1 MHPAGIK
8 KFTPAKK
15 ASIRKKHIFCPYG
28 SSRPTL
34 MKKTTRREKLFTT
47 DLFHSRSHPFSL
59 PRRAASRKRVKGHRK
74 KRPTPSFSHYHKKK
88 CRRLRENS
96 RHLRLCMLQALICKN
111 LLPPFNNDTFLQPL
125 YDSYLSPY
133 SALQIVTRFQSGLE
147 KILPTPW
154 PSALMRSAEMP

>member
-8 KFTPAKK
+8 KIHP
-15 ASIRKKHIFCPYG
+15 RKKGLHPEKTHFL
-28 SSRPTL
+28 PTWQQL
-34 MKKTTRREKLFTT
+34 THAHEKTTRREKLFTT

-59 PRRAASRKRVKGHRK
+59 PRRALPAGNGLRATEKNGRHQVFLTTTK
-74 KRPTPSFSHYHKKK
+74 KH
-88 CRRLRENS
+88 RRLRENS

-125 YDSYLSPY
+125 YDLYLSPY

>member
-15 ASIRKKHIFCPYG
+15 ASIRKKHIFCPHG
-28 SSRPTL
+28 SSRLTL
-34 MKKTTRREKLFTT
+34 MKKTSRWEKLFTT
-47 DLFHSRSHPFSL
+47 DLFHF
-59 PRRAASRKRVKGHRK
+59 RAALPAGNGLRATEKNGRHQVFLTTTK
-74 KRPTPSFSHYHKKK
+74 KH
-88 CRRLRENS
+88 RRLRENS

>member
-8 KFTPAKK
+8 KFTP
-15 ASIRKKHIFCPYG
+15 RKKGLQPEKTHFL
-28 SSRPTL
+28 PTWQQQTHAHE
-34 MKKTTRREKLFTT
+34 KTSRREKLFTT

-59 PRRAASRKRVKGHRK
+59 PRRAASRKRGKGHRK
-74 KRPTPSFSHYHKKK
+74 KTANTKFFSLPQKK

-96 RHLRLCMLQALICKN
+96 RYLRLCMLQALICKN

>member
-15 ASIRKKHIFCPYG
+15 TSIRKKHIFCPHG

-34 MKKTTRREKLFTT
+34 MKKRPAGKNLLQPTFFIPGAT
-47 DLFHSRSHPFSL
+47 LFHF
-59 PRRAASRKRVKGHRK
+59 RAALPAENGLRATEKNGRHQVFLTTTK
-74 KRPTPSFSHYHKKK
+74 KH
-88 CRRLRENS
+88 RRLRENS

>member
-34 MKKTTRREKLFTT
+34 MKKRPAGKNYLQPTFFIPGGT
-47 DLFHSRSHPFSL
+47 LFHFHAAL
-59 PRRAASRKRVKGHRK
+59 PAGNGLRATEK

-88 CRRLRENS
+88 HRRLRENS

>member
-15 ASIRKKHIFCPYG
+15 ASIRKKHIFYPHG

-59 PRRAASRKRVKGHRK
+59 PRRAASRKRIKGHRK
-74 KRPTPSFSHYHKKK
+74 KNGRHQVFLTTTKKH
-88 CRRLRENS
+88 RRLRENS

>member
-15 ASIRKKHIFCPYG
+15 ASIRKKHIFCPHG

-34 MKKTTRREKLFTT
+34 IKKTTRREKLFTT

-59 PRRAASRKRVKGHRK
+59 PRRAASRKRIKGHRK
-74 KRPTPSFSHYHKKK
+74 KTADTKFFSLPQKKH
-88 CRRLRENS
+88 RRLRENS

>member
-8 KFTPAKK
+8 KIHP
-15 ASIRKKHIFCPYG
+15 RKKGLQPEKTHFLPIWQQQ
-28 SSRPTL
+28 THAHE
-34 MKKTTRREKLFTT
+34 KTTRREKLFTT

-74 KRPTPSFSHYHKKK
+74 KRPIPSFSHYHKKSAGGSGK
-88 CRRLRENS
+88 NS

>member
-15 ASIRKKHIFCPYG
+15 TSIRKKHIFCPHG

-34 MKKTTRREKLFTT
+34 MKKRPAGKNYLQPTFFIPGAT
-47 DLFHSRSHPFSL
+47 LFHF
-59 PRRAASRKRVKGHRK
+59 RAALPAENGLRATEKNGRHQVFLTTTK
-74 KRPTPSFSHYHKKK
+74 KH
-88 CRRLRENS
+88 RRLRENS

>member
-15 ASIRKKHIFCPYG
+15 TSIRKKHIFCPYG

-34 MKKTTRREKLFTT
+34 MKKRPAGKNYLQPTFFIPGAT
-47 DLFHSRSHPFSL
+47 LFHFRAALPAGNGVRATEKTADTKFFSL
-59 PRRAASRKRVKGHRK
+59 PQK
-74 KRPTPSFSHYHKKK
+74 KH
-88 CRRLRENS
+88 RRLRENS

>member
-15 ASIRKKHIFCPYG
+15 ASNRKKHIFCPHG
-28 SSRPTL
+28 SSRLTL

-59 PRRAASRKRVKGHRK
+59 PRRAASRKRIKGHRK
-74 KRPTPSFSHYHKKK
+74 KRPTPSFSHYHKKSTGGSGK
-88 CRRLRENS
+88 NS